1 MCRIWFAAK
10 TCAFVGSS
18 YRGRGSRLASPVL
31 FDGSY
36 VIVVHFKKIKKR
48 KNRVYIVVI

>member
-10 TCAFVGSS
+10 TCAFAGSS
-18 YRGRGSRLASPVL
+18 YRERGSRLASPVL

-36 VIVVHFKKIKKR
+36 VIVVRFKKIKKR